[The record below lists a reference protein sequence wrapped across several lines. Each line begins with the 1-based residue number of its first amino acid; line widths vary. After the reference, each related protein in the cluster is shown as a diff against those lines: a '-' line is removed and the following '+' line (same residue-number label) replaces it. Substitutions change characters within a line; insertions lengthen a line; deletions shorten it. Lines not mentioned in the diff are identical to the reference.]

1 MSYDPLRFSLCAF
14 DLSPLPVWLWFGRCW
29 AGPRGRPPLLRIPSE
44 ASAAEGLRAGGSLD
58 WLGAP
63 NALVVSGPCAPRLGQ
78 IFEDGKLAG
87 LGLFSVAPRCGSVP
101 WGDGR
106 RSGCQNSSAFGPP
119 KMRWWCRVVVARA
132 LVKFRSPVDLRFCGR
147 PTIERGPSADD
158 PTFSDQKCVGRNY
171 GRELQGAGSIG
182 STFAFHG
189 RQNIRRSI
197 RFRTTQ
203 NALVVSGRCGP
214 RLSFFLV
221 WSAALRAPCPR
232 SQCMRVPL
240 SLGFPSGIIR

>member
-1 MSYDPLRFSLCAF
+1 MGGGLEA
-14 DLSPLPVWLWFGRCW
+14 VWVPDF
-29 AGPRGRPPLLRIPSE
+29 LRIRT
-44 ASAAEGLRAGGSLD
+44 AQ
-58 WLGAP
+58 
-63 NALVVSGPCAPRLGQ
+63 NALVVSGRCGPRLRRRGVEPWSRSTFASAHPRMIQ
-78 IFEDGKLAG
+78 
-87 LGLFSVAPRCGSVP
+87 LFVTK
-101 WGDGR
+101 
-106 RSGCQNSSAFGPP
+106 N
-119 KMRWWCRVVVARA
+119 A
-132 LVKFRSPVDLRFCGR
+132 LVE
-147 PTIERGPSADD
+147 IIAE
-158 PTFSDQKCVGRNY
+158 NY
-171 GRELQGAGSIG
+171 SIG

-232 SQCMRVPL
+232 SQCVRVPL

>member
-1 MSYDPLRFSLCAF
+1 MRWYR
-14 DLSPLPVWLWFGRCW
+14 
-29 AGPRGRPPLLRIPSE
+29 
-44 ASAAEGLRAGGSLD
+44 
-58 WLGAP
+58 
-63 NALVVSGPCAPRLGQ
+63 RLIVIG
-78 IFEDGKLAG
+78 
-87 LGLFSVAPRCGSVP
+87 
-101 WGDGR
+101 
-106 RSGCQNSSAFGPP
+106 FGPP
-119 KMRWWCRVVVARA
+119 KMRWYRQLIVARA
-132 LVKFRSPVDLRFCGR
+132 LVKFRRRGGCAVGPVDLRFCGR

-189 RQNIRRSI
+189 RQNIRQSI
-197 RFRTTQ
+197 RFRTAQ

>member
-1 MSYDPLRFSLCAF
+1 M
-14 DLSPLPVWLWFGRCW
+14 G
-29 AGPRGRPPLLRIPSE
+29 
-44 ASAAEGLRAGGSLD
+44 
-58 WLGAP
+58 
-63 NALVVSGPCAPRLGQ
+63 
-78 IFEDGKLAG
+78 
-87 LGLFSVAPRCGSVP
+87 
-101 WGDGR
+101 
-106 RSGCQNSSAFGPP
+106 
-119 KMRWWCRVVVARA
+119 
-132 LVKFRSPVDLRFCGR
+132 PVDLRFCGR
-147 PTIERGPSADD
+147 KTIEGAHPRMIQLLVTKNAL
-158 PTFSDQKCVGRNY
+158 VEIIAENY
-171 GRELQGAGSIG
+171 SIG

-232 SQCMRVPL
+232 SQCVRVPL